1 MLKNSKFAVA
11 VTMLAQS
18 VIFFVLFIV
27 TCIKKKSIAGA
38 FLALSAVEGAAGLS
52 LLNCF
57 KKEVAATVV
66 DMGEELDVDDAA
78 INDSL
83 SDSHNEA

>member
-38 FLALSAVEGAAGLS
+38 FLALSAIEGAAGLS

-57 KKEVAATVV
+57 KKEVASTVV
-66 DMGEELDVDDAA
+66 DMGEELDMDVSA
-78 INDSL
+78 INDSI
-83 SDSHNEA
+83 SNSHNEG